1 MSLTKVIIGV
11 KYNHLTPIEVVGR
24 DKFKLLMYKCKCDC
38 GNTTIV
44 RSRSLTTG
52 KTTSCGCAR
61 RKSNGMH
68 SSITYRSWISAKQR
82 CENPHNHNYKNYGA
96 RGIRMCKDWSESF
109 LRFFN
114 DMGERPSKEFTLDRI
129 DVNGNYEPSNC
140 KWATH
145 KEQSNNRRDN
155 HFITYNGNKYTATQF
170 AEQFGVGLNYLF
182 YCFRSGILEPSEI
195 IDRYNH
201 RRKMNKHSTTDRGN
215 GGYGST
221 GK

>member
-1 MSLTKVIIGV
+1 MPVGNQTVCIVLSHTEAGLVQNRDAKILIIIITK
-11 KYNHLTPIEVVGR
+11 T
-24 DKFKLLMYKCKCDC
+24 M
-38 GNTTIV
+38 V
-44 RSRSLTTG
+44 REEY
-52 KTTSCGCAR
+52 GCAR
-61 RKSNGMH
+61 
-68 SSITYRSWISAKQR
+68 I
-82 CENPHNHNYKNYGA
+82 GA
-96 RGIRMCKDWSESF
+96 SLFCDF
-109 LRFFN
+109 L
-114 DMGERPSKEFTLDRI
+114 MIWGERPSKEFTLDRI